1 MNKIEILCKGDII
14 KKIEV
19 QCTIVPTGNYMF
31 NINNKNTRKRCEKS
45 SKLTITTPQ
54 RRHWRCSGDFIVSF
68 EHTLHHVLVILF
80 LSLSI

>member
-31 NINNKNTRKRCEKS
+31 KVNNKNTRKRCEIS
-45 SKLTITTPQ
+45 SKLT
-54 RRHWRCSGDFIVSF
+54 GDFIVSF
-68 EHTLHHVLVILF
+68 EHTLHLVLVILL